1 VRKRRW
7 SGVLG
12 PAVASQPLCFLPIA
26 HPAPSAV
33 ITHSIPT
40 RSSMGTLKVAIDV
53 LGAASIVFGMVPV
66 IGENLKS
73 AAELASKICE
83 QAQVRRQELSRLGNG
98 I

>member
-1 VRKRRW
+1 
-7 SGVLG
+7 
-12 PAVASQPLCFLPIA
+12 
-26 HPAPSAV
+26 
-33 ITHSIPT
+33 
-40 RSSMGTLKVAIDV
+40 MGTLKVAIDV

-83 QAQVRRQELSRLGNG
+83 QVQVRRKKLSCLSNG

>member
-1 VRKRRW
+1 
-7 SGVLG
+7 LG
-12 PAVASQPLCFLPIA
+12 AGAFQPLCFLPVA
-26 HPAPSAV
+26 HPAPSAL
-33 ITHSIPT
+33 IIHSNPT

-83 QAQVRRQELSRLGNG
+83 QVQVRRKELSCLRNG